1 MWKQFYEWVKW
12 LFLLSKEAQQL
23 RIDLD
28 RLQHEVEELT
38 LTVRDLT
45 HELRHN
51 KETEILE
58 REKLML
64 EMENALLRF
73 EGHYRPLKK
82 KRIKTTSSY
91 FTSSRS
97 LATLLQ

>member
-23 RIDLD
+23 RIDLG

-45 HELRHN
+45 HELRRN

-64 EMENALLRF
+64 ELENALLRF
-73 EGHYRPLKK
+73 ERRLPPAKEEK
-82 KRIKTTSSY
+82 DQDDK
-91 FTSSRS
+91 
-97 LATLLQ
+97 